1 MANIL
6 FIDTAAPHTHVAV
19 GDADGCLNELK
30 NELPNQQAASLNDMI
45 ARLFAQV
52 PLELKNIDAI
62 AVNAGPGSYT
72 GLRVGLGVAKGLC
85 FALDK
90 PLMLFNKLE
99 LLLHRQP
106 QQALVVL
113 KARTGEGFAIAGN
126 GTQIDLPAQHIFY
139 NDFPFD
145 TYKDYALIT
154 DDDAVKA
161 THIAAADLGSH
172 ILDIALWNKQAQ
184 QRWNTQDFDELAYA
198 EPFYLKAAFTTEPK
212 QK

>member
-6 FIDTAAPHTHVAV
+6 FIDTAAPHTHVAI

-45 ARLFAQV
+45 AQLFASV
-52 PLELKNIDAI
+52 PLELKNIDAV

-99 LLLHRQP
+99 LLLHREETP
-106 QQALVVL
+106 ALVIL
-113 KARTGEGFAIAGN
+113 KARTGEGFAIAG
-126 GTQIDLPAQHIFY
+126 TQEHIDFSAQHIFY

-145 TYKDYALIT
+145 AYKDHVLVS
-154 DDDAVKA
+154 DDEAVKA
-161 THIAAADLGSH
+161 AQPSAKDLATHV
-172 ILDIALWNKQAQ
+172 LDINSWNHQAQ